1 MIKVERIR
9 KDLETLAQFTA
20 TPGAGVT
27 RMAFSPEE
35 RQAREYLQREME
47 AIGLEVYTDAVGNL
61 FGRRAGK
68 DPEAPVVM
76 IGSHIDSL
84 KNGGPFDGA
93 AGVVAALEIARA
105 LQDMGKETVHP
116 IEVVVMT
123 EEEGG
128 RFGSGLFG
136 SRAMVDGIS
145 QEELTGTFD
154 EERISKAE
162 AMKAFGLDPD
172 KVREAVR
179 KPGSVKAFLE
189 LHIEQGPV
197 LESTGTKIGI
207 VESIVGIRTFFV
219 TIYGSADHAGTTPM
233 NMRRDALVAAS
244 RVITAI
250 DGIAREAGENTV
262 GTVGSIQVKPGSN
275 NVVPAEVRFS
285 IDLRDGDNEVIERA
299 TAKIKQVLAEVCEA
313 ANLTYTWEEAL
324 SVPPVATEAKIIDI
338 VAEAAQRKN
347 ISFRMMPSG
356 AGHDA
361 MVMARLA
368 PVGLL
373 FVPSRDGKS
382 HCPEEWTDYEDIALG
397 AELYLDAVLALAQ

>member
-76 IGSHIDSL
+76 IGSHIDSV

>member
-20 TPGAGVT
+20 TPGEGVT

-76 IGSHIDSL
+76 IGSHIDSV

>member
-1 MIKVERIR
+1 LIKVERIR

-76 IGSHIDSL
+76 IGSHIDSV

-250 DGIAREAGENTV
+250 DGIARETGENTV

>member
-1 MIKVERIR
+1 
-9 KDLETLAQFTA
+9 
-20 TPGAGVT
+20 
-27 RMAFSPEE
+27 MAFSPEE

-76 IGSHIDSL
+76 IGSHIDSV

>member
-1 MIKVERIR
+1 LIKVERIR

-76 IGSHIDSL
+76 IGSHIDSV

>member
-76 IGSHIDSL
+76 IGSHIDSV

-136 SRAMVDGIS
+136 SRAIVDGIS